1 MVMAAFS
8 STTKSYERAPKKAS
22 WVAFL
27 LLAPGITYML
37 VFFALPFVQLGIT
50 ALQAPAEG
58 GGIGRYV
65 SGLEFSNFLVAAE
78 QYWPQFLRSF
88 IYAFVSTVVCLIICY
103 PLAYLIGVRAR
114 SRPVWQ
120 GVMLILVAAPFFISY
135 LLRTLAWKSIL
146 PSEWLG
152 TDFSVIFGLVY
163 NSMPFMVL
171 PIFASLQALDLR
183 LVEAGSDLYATPM
196 RTFRQ
201 VTFPISLPGVI
212 AGTLLTF
219 IPLTGE
225 YVNASME
232 FLGSI
237 NTVMIGNVI
246 SSNFLQ
252 TQNFPIASALSIIL
266 LVLMLLAVTP
276 YVRKSGT
283 ENLL

>member
-1 MVMAAFS
+1 
-8 STTKSYERAPKKAS
+8 
-22 WVAFL
+22 
-27 LLAPGITYML
+27 ML